1 MNAQGGIW
9 FSGSKGKNVAAT
21 RVLIVEDQAAAR
33 DALRRLAR
41 REGFEVQTAA
51 TTAEAMAALDPTPD
65 CVVLDLVLPDGEA
78 EAVLAKIRSEGL
90 PVRVVAVVT
99 GMSDTTRLQKVS
111 ELRPELLLYK
121 PIDSEVLFRVCRS
134 LL

>member
-1 MNAQGGIW
+1 VG
-9 FSGSKGKNVAAT
+9 AT

-33 DALRRLAR
+33 DALRRMAR
-41 REGFEVQTAA
+41 REGFDVLTAA
-51 TTAEAMAALDPTPD
+51 TPQEAIASLDPVPD
-65 CVVLDLVLPDGEA
+65 CVILDLVLAGGDGET
-78 EAVLAKIRSEGL
+78 VLAKIRSERI

-99 GMSDTTRLQKVS
+99 GLNDALRLQKVN

-121 PIDSEVLFRVCRS
+121 PIDSEVLFRVCKS